1 MISKITE
8 DYINTV
14 LSKEIIIFSQ
24 SDNTRD
30 ECKITFIPIHNEFRI
45 YTKDKLKFIT
55 FSPDTTVDCYENKA
69 ITEYTSPKE
78 IMKCK
83 NDEKNMDALI
93 KSIIKSRGKQYIVV
107 KVTNDELIVTSVYQ
121 RLPNTDEFCYLFRYN
136 KNLTEDSVDMIAY
149 GHK

>member
-1 MISKITE
+1 
-8 DYINTV
+8 
-14 LSKEIIIFSQ
+14 
-24 SDNTRD
+24 
-30 ECKITFIPIHNEFRI
+30 
-45 YTKDKLKFIT
+45 
-55 FSPDTTVDCYENKA
+55 
-69 ITEYTSPKE
+69 
-78 IMKCK
+78 MKCK